1 MNTNQSE
8 LPFEDI
14 QIYRDEYIRQM
25 DKHADK
31 TAFAINNADSL
42 YAMGLTMYSREYSF
56 ASLVY
61 SAFATSALDSNI
73 SLHPEQR
80 KVLKLIE
87 ENRGLIFSAP
97 TSFGKTFVVF
107 EYICR
112 AQPQNVVMIVPTL
125 ALIDEYKQK
134 IIRQYKHGFSDYN
147 IYLSIDPEK
156 KYDFSQKNIFI
167 VTHDRVIDE
176 STVAL
181 FELIDFLVID
191 EVYKLQKDTTNE
203 RVLILNIAYYNMVK
217 RSKKYVLLAP
227 FISGV
232 ENLEKLDDVPAFYGT
247 NFSPVV
253 NDVKVYNI
261 LNEYERNIYTDK
273 ILRAIPSQDNTLIYF
288 PTVVAID
295 KFIKQSKIQN
305 NSLELDSNPILN
317 DFISWARREV
327 HPQWSV
333 IEALEKGF
341 LVHHGQLPLGIRMLE
356 LSLFNNPESHF
367 TRLICTSTLLEGV
380 NTSAKNIII
389 TKPSRNYNNTFDAF
403 DFYNLVG
410 RTGRLYQHY
419 LGVAHYI
426 KTPEDPLYEKS
437 AAVKSIEFEL
447 TDNSIDMDIN
457 FGDYSTHPEFVEV
470 LNQLGISYEQYKETI
485 ARKHRFS
492 TVKMLLDNYHSHKHE
507 LLDVLYRQMV
517 DPEQSKIELVR
528 VLCKILGM
536 AERNFQ
542 LNTYIINCLTYKIRK
557 TVREV
562 VDDSMKYFPGAYIPS
577 VINTTIR
584 YKSSYIEFTFYNQ
597 IDLVRYFMECEHV
610 SPELIATLHER
621 LMKNIEVLYYLNS
634 PSKKML
640 KDMGIYDGDIDSII
654 SVIGNDFSSIADL
667 QSLLAQNYD
676 KLISGICIVSKYI
689 ISRLIA

>member
-1 MNTNQSE
+1 
-8 LPFEDI
+8 
-14 QIYRDEYIRQM
+14 
-25 DKHADK
+25 
-31 TAFAINNADSL
+31 
-42 YAMGLTMYSREYSF
+42 
-56 ASLVY
+56 
-61 SAFATSALDSNI
+61 
-73 SLHPEQR
+73 
-80 KVLKLIE
+80 
-87 ENRGLIFSAP
+87 
-97 TSFGKTFVVF
+97 
-107 EYICR
+107 
-112 AQPQNVVMIVPTL
+112 
-125 ALIDEYKQK
+125 
-134 IIRQYKHGFSDYN
+134 
-147 IYLSIDPEK
+147 
-156 KYDFSQKNIFI
+156 
-167 VTHDRVIDE
+167 
-176 STVAL
+176 
-181 FELIDFLVID
+181 
-191 EVYKLQKDTTNE
+191 
-203 RVLILNIAYYNMVK
+203 
-217 RSKKYVLLAP
+217 
-227 FISGV
+227 
-232 ENLEKLDDVPAFYGT
+232 
-247 NFSPVV
+247 
-253 NDVKVYNI
+253 
-261 LNEYERNIYTDK
+261 
-273 ILRAIPSQDNTLIYF
+273 
-288 PTVVAID
+288 
-295 KFIKQSKIQN
+295 
-305 NSLELDSNPILN
+305 
-317 DFISWARREV
+317 
-327 HPQWSV
+327 
-333 IEALEKGF
+333 
-341 LVHHGQLPLGIRMLE
+341 
-356 LSLFNNPESHF
+356 
-367 TRLICTSTLLEGV
+367 LLEGV

-528 VLCKILGM
+528 VLCKILGI

-621 LMKNIEVLYYLNS
+621 LMKNIEVLQSGQKEGVYGIFRRTGAWVCADGQT
-634 PSKKML
+634 PKKHPVRQAESHL
-640 KDMGIYDGDIDSII
+640 CA
-654 SVIGNDFSSIADL
+654 VEQRRTAAR
-667 QSLLAQNYD
+667 LARGVGHGSEP
-676 KLISGICIVSKYI
+676 LSGAGR
-689 ISRLIA
+689 SRQPH